1 MFIRKAL
8 ALPQAKVPAQRQGN
22 LPVLIDKITLEDNF
36 VHAYTDG
43 SCSYNNGLLG
53 LGVVIPTND
62 KHMKIVFSKRVIP
75 APDYNLKQFGA
86 MTAEFMAATLALQA
100 LPAGTNV
107 HIYTDHPILRKVLQR
122 HISQHPLL
130 WPSQSQPG
138 HSEEFVTMVKDLQNQ
153 LSNKGLIRVTSLND
167 RLSRRM
173 EMAHKAAARGSGA
186 SGIKLRRREN
196 PPPSGEN
203 AFFATDP
210 REDSSLSRS
219 SPLDKLTF
227 D

>member
-1 MFIRKAL
+1 MKIHLSSLKKLLKRLEPFSVFIRKAL

-22 LPVLIDKITLEDNF
+22 LPVSIDKITLEDNF

-62 KHMKIVFSKRVIP
+62 KHMKIVFSKRVIL

-86 MTAEFMAATLALQA
+86 ITAEFMAATLALQA

-122 HISQHPLL
+122 
-130 WPSQSQPG
+130 
-138 HSEEFVTMVKDLQNQ
+138 
-153 LSNKGLIRVTSLND
+153 
-167 RLSRRM
+167 
-173 EMAHKAAARGSGA
+173 
-186 SGIKLRRREN
+186 
-196 PPPSGEN
+196 
-203 AFFATDP
+203 
-210 REDSSLSRS
+210 
-219 SPLDKLTF
+219 
-227 D
+227 